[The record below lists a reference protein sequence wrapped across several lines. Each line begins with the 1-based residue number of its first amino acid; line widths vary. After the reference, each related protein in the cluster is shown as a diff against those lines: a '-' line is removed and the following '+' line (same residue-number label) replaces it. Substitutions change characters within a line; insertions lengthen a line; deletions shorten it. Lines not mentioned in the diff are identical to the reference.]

1 MTLLY
6 TDPLFLRH
14 ETGPHP
20 ERPDRL
26 RAVTARLAKSG
37 VAGLC
42 AHGDYQPMTEEEVKA
57 LHDPRQVLFAKRVC
71 EQGGGRLDGD
81 TAGSAE
87 SFTVALAA
95 AGACASAVDAVIE
108 GKARNALCL
117 VRPPG
122 HHATPTTSMGF
133 CLFNNIALAAQ
144 ALAGTRPVAHPDRRL
159 GRASRER
166 HAGHFLRRWRSRIL
180 QHPSLPV
187 LPRHRRR
194 RRDGDRPRP
203 RPHAEHA
210 DPLRYVAAEFRSA
223 FTSALEK
230 AADAIK
236 PELVLLAPASTPT
249 PPTRSARWGWRS
261 RISRT

>member
-37 VAGLC
+37 VADLC
-42 AHGDYQPMTEEEVKA
+42 AHGEYQPMSEEEVKE

-81 TAGSAE
+81 TAVSPD

-95 AGACASAVDAVIE
+95 AGACASAVDAVIQ
-108 GKARNALCL
+108 GKDRNALCL

-133 CLFNNIALAAQ
+133 CLFNNVALAAQ
-144 ALAGTRPVAHPDRRL
+144 RARKVHGLTRHPDRRL
-159 GRASRER
+159 GRASRQR
-166 HAGHFLRRWRSRIL
+166 HAGHFLRRRRSRIL
-180 QHPSLPV
+180 QHPPLPV

-203 RPHAEHA
+203 RPHPQRA
-210 DPLRYVAAEFRSA
+210 DPLRHVAAGVPLRVHVRA
-223 FTSALEK
+223 WRRR
-230 AADAIK
+230 
-236 PELVLLAPASTPT
+236 
-249 PPTRSARWGWRS
+249 PTRSSRS
-261 RISRT
+261 WCC